1 MSSNTDY
8 KKLYYIIYKDCS
20 PLSVMM
26 NGLIHD
32 ILING
37 KESLKNNSYFII
49 NILYCHYLQLNKK
62 NYIISINL
70 KLLYEII
77 NEENKNIFEVHILS
91 SQQIILIN
99 EFLSKADNILNQIEE
114 TVLENNYQTKVY
126 NFFLY

>member
-1 MSSNTDY
+1 
-8 KKLYYIIYKDCS
+8 
-20 PLSVMM
+20 MM
-26 NGLIHD
+26 NELIHD

-49 NILYCHYLQLNKK
+49 NILYYYYLQLNKK
-62 NYIISINL
+62 NFIISINL

-77 NEENKNIFEVHILS
+77 NEENKNILEVHILS
-91 SQQIILIN
+91 NQQIILIN